1 MEMFDRVVRK
11 ALEFS
16 LARFD
21 WWLLVLLQAA
31 GFFSVGWAFR
41 KLGASPGL
49 AYIPVFGFLFASL
62 ATTRLWLEIQSQYED
77 WEKLNKNVPR
87 FSSVEFWRLSLVLG
101 GTMVVFGAVEFILRS
116 FVPGW
121 TFRILATSLCLV
133 YFLGVQLFWVI
144 FRKGVRDSISLSL
157 DLWLKRV
164 QVPAV
169 CSLVL
174 MLGNSLAFYLA
185 KTGLRPLVAG
195 GFSDLGSSAKLW
207 LLAMFFLLLSV
218 GILVWLNNFL
228 VIGFLE
234 FVRTQKGKNQK
245 AAESPAFLAIP
256 GK

>member
-1 MEMFDRVVRK
+1 M
-11 ALEFS
+11 EFS
-16 LARFD
+16 FARFD
-21 WWLLVLLQAA
+21 WWLLVLLQSA

-41 KLGASPGL
+41 KLGTFPEL
-49 AYIPVFGFLFASL
+49 AYAPVFGLLFAAL
-62 ATTRLWLEIQSQYED
+62 ATTRLWLEIQSRYEG
-77 WEKLNKNVPR
+77 WEKQNKSLPKF
-87 FSSVEFWRLSLVLG
+87 FSREFWRMSLVLG
-101 GTMVVFGAVEFILRS
+101 GIMVAFGATEFVLRQS
-116 FVPGW
+116 VYGW
-121 TFRILATSLCLV
+121 VFRIFISSLSLV
-133 YFLGVQLFWVI
+133 YFLGVELFLVI
-144 FRKGVRDSISLSL
+144 FRKGVGDSIKLSL

-185 KTGLRPLVAG
+185 RTGLKPLVAG
-195 GFSDLGSSAKLW
+195 GFSDLAGSAKLW

-234 FVRTQKGKNQK
+234 FVRTQKSKSQK
-245 AAESPAFLAIP
+245 AVEGPALAALP